1 MHSHG
6 SERAPRSFFVVVV
19 FSQGFKG
26 HSLSRTWV
34 GGADIL
40 VESDA
45 DCGIVV
51 VVSDEVVS
59 TLGEGTFGKVLEVR
73 DLQK

>member
-1 MHSHG
+1 M
-6 SERAPRSFFVVVV
+6 
-19 FSQGFKG
+19 
-26 HSLSRTWV
+26 

>member
-1 MHSHG
+1 M
-6 SERAPRSFFVVVV
+6 
-19 FSQGFKG
+19 
-26 HSLSRTWV
+26 

-45 DCGIVV
+45 DCGIV